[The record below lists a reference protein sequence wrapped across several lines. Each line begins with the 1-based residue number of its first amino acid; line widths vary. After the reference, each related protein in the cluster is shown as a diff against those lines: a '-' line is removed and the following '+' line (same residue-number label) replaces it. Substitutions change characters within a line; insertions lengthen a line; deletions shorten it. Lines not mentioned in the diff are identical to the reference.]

1 MKNLTVHEKAAYSLS
16 AAMAALFLATAILA
30 TALMGMLG
38 KTEKEYSRYR
48 TNKEIELS
56 DLEKKK
62 NELNSKLS
70 DINNRIE
77 LAEKSKS
84 ELENKIWQTETEL
97 NELKS
102 SIGNSDEMYKKL
114 NTQLSELKAEL
125 KEKESEIT
133 VLNNQISEIT
143 KSYGSDVNKQY
154 RLLKE
159 IFTLLENP
167 VVKDAKISLYYEDLD
182 RGHTLKINESAKYP
196 SAGCLRTPF
205 ALSVLIAASNEMADY
220 EKKLAE
226 YEAANG
232 STDGFPAYKFKYDL
246 SKMFTYTEDKA
257 VSGSGII
264 KDSEFGSEFTYKELF
279 DAYLKYGDAVAEKEL
294 TKVYGT
300 TLRKNLLANIGT
312 VAMKTDPTKATATDL
327 ALVIKQAYAFCK
339 SDAYYADFMM
349 DAMKKGVHNVMITPG
364 IVGSD
369 VIHGSGW
376 ADGAYHDMAVVDGSH
391 PYVLVFMSDM
401 TSNDTVNKYINKLA
415 SLINELHNAFYQ

>member
-1 MKNLTVHEKAAYSLS
+1 MKNFTVHEKAAYSLS

-30 TALMGMLG
+30 TALMGMLS
-38 KTEKEYSRYR
+38 KTEDEYSRYR

-62 NELNSKLS
+62 NELNAKLS

-77 LAEKSKS
+77 LAERSKS

-97 NELKS
+97 TELKN
-102 SIGNSDEMYKKL
+102 SIGNSDQMYKKL
-114 NTQLSELKAEL
+114 NAQLSELKAEL
-125 KEKESEIT
+125 KAKESEIT

-143 KSYGSDVNKQY
+143 RTYGTNVNKQY
-154 RLLKE
+154 EILKQ
-159 IFTLLENP
+159 IYTLLENP
-167 VVKDAKISLYYEDLD
+167 AVKDAKISLYYEDLG
-182 RGHTLKINESAKYP
+182 RGYTLKINENAKYP

-226 YEAANG
+226 YEALNG
-232 STDGFPAYKFKYDL
+232 TSDGFPTYKFKYDL
-246 SKMFTYTEDKA
+246 SKIFTYTESKA

-264 KDSEFGSEFTYKELF
+264 KDSEYGTEFTYKELF
-279 DAYLKYGDAVAEKEL
+279 EAYLKYGDAVAEKEL

-300 TLRKNLLANIGT
+300 ALRKNLLANIGT
-312 VAMKTDPTKATATDL
+312 TTMKTDPTQATAADL
-327 ALVIKQAYAFCK
+327 ALVIKQAYAFCE
-339 SDAYYADFMM
+339 SDAHYADMM
-349 DAMKKGVHNVMITPG
+349 KDAMMKGVHNVMITPG

-376 ADGAYHDMAVVDGSH
+376 DDGAYHDMAVIDGGH

-415 SLINELHNAFYQ
+415 SLVNELHNAFYE